1 MKPTPRARPARAV
14 AAVAGLAIALL
25 ALGACSP
32 PGRAADGRLAVA
44 AGARPLA
51 EAARWVGGDRVVV
64 HDLTPPGAEPHDLEV
79 TTVQM
84 DRILDA
90 DLAVVVGGGFQSAV
104 EDATRGR
111 DGPTLVVLDTPGVS
125 GDDPHVWL
133 DPLAFRA
140 VVDALAARLARID
153 PAHAVGYRARAAA
166 ADARLEALDA
176 RTRAAL
182 TTCRRRTAL
191 TSHDAFSR
199 YGRRY
204 DLRFESIAG
213 FDPEQEPDPRRL
225 AALADLARRT
235 GATTVFTEEL
245 VSPQVAT
252 VLAREVGVRTAVLSP
267 IESRPTG
274 SGPQGYVA
282 RMDRN
287 RVALTRGLACVSR

>member
-1 MKPTPRARPARAV
+1 MKPTPRARPGRGTVARA
-14 AAVAGLAIALL
+14 ALAITLVALSGC
-25 ALGACSP
+25 APDGPA
-32 PGRAADGRLAVA
+32 RDGRPTIA

-51 EAARWVGGDRVVV
+51 EAAQWVGGDRVVV

-111 DGPTLVVLDTPGVS
+111 DGPTLVALDAPGVT

-133 DPLAFRA
+133 DPLTFRA
-140 VVDALAARLARID
+140 VVDAVAMRLARID
-153 PAHAVGYRARAAA
+153 PAHAATYRRRAAA
-166 ADARLEALDA
+166 ADGRLVALDA
-176 RTRAAL
+176 RIRAGLAP
-182 TTCRRRTAL
+182 CRRRTVL
-191 TSHDAFSR
+191 SSHDAFAR
-199 YGRRY
+199 FGRRY
-204 DLRFESIAG
+204 GLRVESIAG
-213 FDPEQEPDPRRL
+213 LDPEQEPDPRRL

-245 VSPQVAT
+245 VSPQVGA
-252 VLAREVGVRTAVLSP
+252 VLAREIGVRTAVLSP
-267 IESRPTG
+267 IESRPTA
-274 SGPQGYVA
+274 GPTDYVA

-287 RVALTRGLACVSR
+287 LAALRRGLGCVSR

>member
-1 MKPTPRARPARAV
+1 MKPTPRVRPRRV
-14 AAVAGLAIALL
+14 AAALVGLTATLGVLAGCA
-25 ALGACSP
+25 P
-32 PGRAADGRLAVA
+32 DAAAPAGRLTIA

-51 EAARWVGGDRVVV
+51 EAARWVGGDRVTV

-90 DLAVVVGGGFQSAV
+90 DLALVLGGGFQSAV
-104 EDATRGR
+104 EDATGRR
-111 DGPTLVVLDTPGVS
+111 DGPTFVALDAPGVG

-133 DPLAFRA
+133 DPISYRA
-140 VVDALAARLARID
+140 VVDALAERLARID
-153 PAHAVGYRARAAA
+153 PTHAATYRRRARAA
-166 ADARLEALDA
+166 DERLLALDA
-176 RTRAAL
+176 RIRAGLASC
-182 TTCRRRTAL
+182 TRRTVL
-191 TSHDAFSR
+191 TAHDAFSR
-199 YGRRY
+199 FGRRY
-204 DLRFESIAG
+204 DLRVESIAG
-213 FDPEQEPDPRRL
+213 LDPEQEPDPRRL

-267 IESRPTG
+267 IESRPTD
-274 SGPQGYVA
+274 GPVDYAA

-287 RVALTRGLACVSR
+287 LTALRRGLGCVSR